1 MKNKEQMQP
10 CKFKVGDQVVYRNL
24 VANIDRISPVFSYE
38 YWLLCLT
45 SVEDEE
51 MTCTA
56 KESDCEIYAEI
67 TFDPELSEIALT
79 DARFESK
86 RLQRL
91 GESLTDKYFRDGN
104 H

>member
-1 MKNKEQMQP
+1 MKTEIDMSP
-10 CKFKVGDQVVYRNL
+10 CKFKVGDQVIYRNL
-24 VANIDRISPVFSYE
+24 VANVDRISPVWNFKF
-38 YWLLCLT
+38 WLLSLT

-67 TFDPELSEIALT
+67 NFDT
-79 DARFESK
+79 DASNEALLTARLESK
-86 RLQRL
+86 RVQNIA
-91 GESLTDKYFRDGN
+91 GNLTDKYFRDGN